1 MFSSFLCVQNRKKTL
16 EKNDL
21 KISFRQIFYL
31 YVKKMFR
38 TNILLEKTQILP
50 TFCPKLTVLK
60 QTLLFLHM
68 GKKRFLI
75 FLSVSHDKERV
86 SRFLDV
92 PAWRLRVSHLRRR
105 VQQVAAG
112 PGSPTSSRCR
122 LQSTTWVHWN
132 TERRWNLNNCCA
144 VWWSGRRCG
153 RFTSA
158 VSESIFTTNQFI
170 VYSKTRSTTVKN
182 VYLIAG
188 FFCYED

>member
-1 MFSSFLCVQNRKKTL
+1 MQNRKKTL

-75 FLSVSHDKERV
+75 FLSISHNKRKSILFLRCTCVTFTCVS
-86 SRFLDV
+86 
-92 PAWRLRVSHLRRR
+92 PAE
-105 VQQVAAG
+105 AG
-112 PGSPTSSRCR
+112 SAG
-122 LQSTTWVHWN
+122 
-132 TERRWNLNNCCA
+132 
-144 VWWSGRRCG
+144 SGRSWISHILTLPSSEHDMSSLKHRETLKSQQLLRCVVI
-153 RFTSA
+153 RTQMWSVHFSC
-158 VSESIFTTNQFI
+158 V
-170 VYSKTRSTTVKN
+170 
-182 VYLIAG
+182 
-188 FFCYED
+188 

>member
-68 GKKRFLI
+68 GEKKIPDISFRFTRQRKSI
-75 FLSVSHDKERV
+75 PFPRCTCVTFTCVSPAEAGSAGSGRSWISHILTLPSSEHDMSSLKHRETEI
-86 SRFLDV
+86 STTAALCGDQDADV
-92 PAWRLRVSHLRRR
+92 VGSLQLCLRVFSQLINSSCILKRALR
-105 VQQVAAG
+105 Q
-112 PGSPTSSRCR
+112 
-122 LQSTTWVHWN
+122 
-132 TERRWNLNNCCA
+132 
-144 VWWSGRRCG
+144 
-153 RFTSA
+153 
-158 VSESIFTTNQFI
+158 
-170 VYSKTRSTTVKN
+170 
-182 VYLIAG
+182 
-188 FFCYED
+188 